1 MSILLAAL
9 ESLSLNN
16 LWQYVFNAME
26 CHSRCCSGCMCDC
39 ETKEIEIKNERNCCD
54 VCYLILECSDD
65 DYVYDNES
73 FLSDNESFLLDNNN
87 IKAQ

>member
-1 MSILLAAL
+1 MSIVLSVL

-26 CHSRCCSGCMCDC
+26 CHSRCCRDCVCDC
-39 ETKEIEIKNERNCCD
+39 ETHEIEIKNERNCFD
-54 VCYLILECSDD
+54 VCYLCLESYDESD
-65 DYVYDNES
+65 YEYEYDHS
-73 FLSDNESFLLDNNN
+73 FLSRDNN

>member
-1 MSILLAAL
+1 MSVVLSVL

-39 ETKEIEIKNERNCCD
+39 ETHEIEIKNERNCCD
-54 VCYLILECSDD
+54 VCYLCLESYDESD
-65 DYVYDNES
+65 YEYEYDNS
-73 FLSDNESFLLDNNN
+73 FLSRDNN
-87 IKAQ
+87 IRAQ